1 LVKKVNG
8 LNTIYKNGNN
18 LKRKTKKESR
28 KQKKGESFM
37 KTIKTAKKQKL
48 KESKGITLIAL
59 VITIIVLLILA
70 GVTIATLTGDN
81 GILKKAGDAK
91 TQTEQAKEDENL
103 KIAIAGSYGTD
114 GKLNLK
120 DLKDNLKNQG
130 ILTNSNEFPLEVTV
144 NGEKKKID
152 ANGNI
157 IGSIQSLKT
166 KGTVFNDTT
175 TLEDTYGNQVTIP
188 KGFKIASDSATD
200 VTGGI
205 VIEDATYTKTK
216 GSQFVW
222 IPVGTGENAIKKA
235 NNGTVEIKLSR
246 YTFEEDGTPIDQE
259 DNSIN
264 SDYQELATSNYGNA
278 TAKDIEK
285 FKTSANSNHGYYIGR
300 YEAGVVDYN
309 SSVSTSN
316 SNNET
321 NWTGYTGDNIKLVCK
336 KEQQVWNYVT
346 QNKASELSR
355 DMYGSEAKVTSD
367 LINSYAWDTAI
378 VFIQKCGTESNSS
391 TYSYTVGES
400 SRSTSAPQ
408 TTGTNILKATN
419 KVDKQCN
426 IFDMAGNCREMTT
439 ETFSISDIPC
449 VSRGGCYNDNSRS
462 YTSDRNYGD
471 TSGAYSAYSFRPL
484 LYL

>member
-1 LVKKVNG
+1 M
-8 LNTIYKNGNN
+8 I
-18 LKRKTKKESR
+18 
-28 KQKKGESFM
+28 
-37 KTIKTAKKQKL
+37 TIKTAKKQKL

-120 DLKDNLKNQG
+120 DLKDNLENQG
-130 ILTNSNEFPLEVTV
+130 IDYDKNNTGFPLEVIV

-152 ANGNI
+152 ANGNVTVKLE
-157 IGSIQSLKT
+157 SVADSKT
-166 KGTVFNDTT
+166 NGTVFKDTT
-175 TLEDTYGNQVTIP
+175 TLEDTYGNQVKIP
-188 KGFKIASDSATD
+188 KGFKIANDSATD
-200 VTGGI
+200 VIGGI
-205 VIEDATYTKTK
+205 VIEDATYTNTI

-235 NNGTVEIKLSR
+235 NNKTVEIKLSR
-246 YTFEEDGTPIDQE
+246 YTFANDGTPTDQG
-259 DNSIN
+259 DNIIN
-264 SDYQELATSNYGNA
+264 SYYQELATSNYGNA

-346 QNKASELSR
+346 PNKASELSR

-378 VFIQKCGTESNSS
+378 VFVQKCGTESNSS

>member
-1 LVKKVNG
+1 
-8 LNTIYKNGNN
+8 
-18 LKRKTKKESR
+18 
-28 KQKKGESFM
+28 M

-81 GILKKAGDAK
+81 GILGKANDAK

-120 DLKDNLKNQG
+120 DLKDNLTNQG
-130 ILTNSNEFPLEVTV
+130 IDYDKNNTGFPLEVTV
-144 NGEKKKID
+144 NGENKKID
-152 ANGNI
+152 ENGNVTVKLE
-157 IGSIQSLKT
+157 SVADSKT
-166 KGTVFNDTT
+166 KGTVFNDVT
-175 TLEDTYGNQVTIP
+175 TLEDTYGNQVKVP
-188 KGFKIASDSATD
+188 KGFKIASDSATE

-205 VIEDATYTKTK
+205 VIEDATYTKTI

-235 NNGTVEIKLSR
+235 NNETVDIALGR
-246 YTFEEDGTPIDQE
+246 YEFFENSDGTITTSEFSDRDYTE
-259 DNSIN
+259 DTVS
-264 SDYQELATSNYGNA
+264 SHGNA
-278 TAKDIEK
+278 ITKDIEQ
-285 FKTSANSNHGYYIGR
+285 FKTSVKNNHGYYIGR

-316 SNNET
+316 SNKET

-346 QNKASELSR
+346 QNKASKLSR

-391 TYSYTVGES
+391 TYSYTVGQS
-400 SRSTSAPQ
+400 STSTSAPQ
-408 TTGTNILKATN
+408 TTGTNILNATS

-426 IFDMAGNCREMTT
+426 IFDMAGNCYEWTT
-439 ETFSISDIPC
+439 ETSSRSNNPC
-449 VSRGGCYNDNSRS
+449 VDRGGGYNVSLDRTSSRYGLNTSHASRGH
-462 YTSDRNYGD
+462 
-471 TSGAYSAYSFRPL
+471 SFRPL

>member
-1 LVKKVNG
+1 
-8 LNTIYKNGNN
+8 
-18 LKRKTKKESR
+18 
-28 KQKKGESFM
+28 M

-120 DLKDNLKNQG
+120 DLKDNLENQG
-130 ILTNSNEFPLEVTV
+130 INYDKNNTGFPLEVTV

-157 IGSIQSLKT
+157 IESIQSLKT
-166 KGTVFNDTT
+166 KGTVFKDTT

-188 KGFKIASDSATD
+188 KGFKIADDSATE

-205 VIEDATYTKTK
+205 VIEDATYTNTIR
-216 GSQFVW
+216 SQFVW

-235 NNGTVEIKLSR
+235 NKETVEIELGR
-246 YTFEEDGTPIDQE
+246 YDFTKNSDGTITTSEYSGSYTE
-259 DNSIN
+259 DTTASHNS
-264 SDYQELATSNYGNA
+264 SRGNA
-278 TAKDIEK
+278 IAKDIEK

-355 DMYGSEAKVTSD
+355 DMYKSEAKVTSD

-391 TYSYTVGES
+391 TYSYTVVQS
-400 SRSTSAPQ
+400 STSTSAPQ
-408 TTGTNILKATN
+408 TTGTNILSATS

-426 IFDMAGNCREMTT
+426 IFDMAGNCFEWTT
-439 ETFSISDIPC
+439 ETHSDSYAPC
-449 VSRGGCYNDNSRS
+449 VSRGGNYSYSNY
-462 YTSDRNYGD
+462 YTSYRGYSN
-471 TSGAYSAYSFRPL
+471 TSRAESIFSFRPL

>member
-1 LVKKVNG
+1 
-8 LNTIYKNGNN
+8 
-18 LKRKTKKESR
+18 
-28 KQKKGESFM
+28 M

-120 DLKDNLKNQG
+120 DLKDNLENQG
-130 ILTNSNEFPLEVTV
+130 INYDKNNTGFPLEVTV

-157 IGSIQSLKT
+157 IESIQSLKT
-166 KGTVFNDTT
+166 KGTVFKDTT

-205 VIEDATYTKTK
+205 VIEDATYTNTI

-235 NNGTVEIKLSR
+235 NKEKVDIALGRYSFTKNSDGTVTTSKYSGS
-246 YTFEEDGTPIDQE
+246 YTEDTTA
-259 DNSIN
+259 NHK
-264 SDYQELATSNYGNA
+264 SDYKNA
-278 TAKDIEK
+278 IAKDIEK

-316 SNNET
+316 SNYET

-355 DMYGSEAKVTSD
+355 DMYKSEAKVTSD

-391 TYSYTVGES
+391 TYSYTVGQS
-400 SRSTSAPQ
+400 STSTSAPQ
-408 TTGTNILKATN
+408 TTGTNILSATS

-426 IFDMAGNCREMTT
+426 IFDMAGNCFEWTT
-439 ETFSISDIPC
+439 ETHSDSYAPC
-449 VSRGGCYNDNSRS
+449 VSRGGNYSYSNY
-462 YTSDRNYGD
+462 YTSYRGYSN
-471 TSGAYSAYSFRPL
+471 TSRAESIFSFRPL

>member
-1 LVKKVNG
+1 
-8 LNTIYKNGNN
+8 
-18 LKRKTKKESR
+18 
-28 KQKKGESFM
+28 M

-120 DLKDNLKNQG
+120 DLKDNLENQG
-130 ILTNSNEFPLEVTV
+130 IDYDKNNTGFPLEVIV

-152 ANGNI
+152 ANGNVTVKLE
-157 IGSIQSLKT
+157 SVADSKT
-166 KGTVFNDTT
+166 NGTVFNDVT
-175 TLEDTYGNQVTIP
+175 TLEDTYGNQVKIP

-205 VIEDATYTKTK
+205 VIEDATYTNTI

-235 NNGTVEIKLSR
+235 NKETVDIALGRYEFTKNSDGTVTTSEYSNRKW
-246 YTFEEDGTPIDQE
+246 TEDTTANH
-259 DNSIN
+259 NS
-264 SDYQELATSNYGNA
+264 SYGNA
-278 TAKDIEK
+278 IANNIEE
-285 FKTSANSNHGYYIGR
+285 FKTSVKEINHGYYIGR
-300 YEAGVVDYN
+300 YEAGVMDYN
-309 SSVSTSN
+309 SSVLTSN
-316 SNNET
+316 TNKET
-321 NWTGYTGDNIKLVCK
+321 NWTGYTGGNIKLVCK

-355 DMYGSEAKVTSD
+355 DMYKSEAKVTSD

-391 TYSYTVGES
+391 TYSYTVGQS
-400 SRSTSAPQ
+400 STSTSEPQ
-408 TTGTNILKATN
+408 TTGTNILKATS
-419 KVDKQCN
+419 KADKQCN
-426 IFDMAGNCREMTT
+426 IFDMAGNCNEWTT
-439 ETFSISDIPC
+439 ETFSYSSPC
-449 VSRGGCYNDNSRS
+449 VFRGGDCFSSVYCTSSRNVNS
-462 YTSDRNYGD
+462 
-471 TSGAYSAYSFRPL
+471 TSGAYSADSFRPL

>member
-1 LVKKVNG
+1 
-8 LNTIYKNGNN
+8 
-18 LKRKTKKESR
+18 
-28 KQKKGESFM
+28 M

-120 DLKDNLKNQG
+120 DLKDNLENQG
-130 ILTNSNEFPLEVTV
+130 INYDKNNTGFPLEVTV

-157 IGSIQSLKT
+157 IESIQSLKT
-166 KGTVFNDTT
+166 KGTVFKDTT

-188 KGFKIASDSATD
+188 KGFKIADDSATE

-205 VIEDATYTKTK
+205 VIEDATYTNTI

-235 NNGTVEIKLSR
+235 NKETVEIELGR
-246 YTFEEDGTPIDQE
+246 YDFTKNSDGTITTSEYSGSNTE
-259 DNSIN
+259 DTTASHNS
-264 SDYQELATSNYGNA
+264 SRENA
-278 TAKDIEK
+278 IAKDIEK

-300 YEAGVVDYN
+300 YEAGK
-309 SSVSTSN
+309 
-316 SNNET
+316 
-321 NWTGYTGDNIKLVCK
+321 TGDNGFVVCK
-336 KEQQVWNYVT
+336 SGQEVWNYIT
-346 QNKASELSR
+346 QPKASEVSR
-355 DMYGSEAKVTSD
+355 NMYGSEAKVTSD

-391 TYSYTVGES
+391 TYSYTVGQS
-400 SRSTSAPQ
+400 STSTSAPQ
-408 TTGTNILKATN
+408 TTGTNILSATS

-426 IFDMAGNCREMTT
+426 IFDMAGNCFEWTT
-439 ETFSISDIPC
+439 ETHSDSYAPC
-449 VSRGGCYNDNSRS
+449 VSRGGNYSYSDY
-462 YTSDRNYGD
+462 YTSYRGYSN
-471 TSGAYSAYSFRPL
+471 TSRAESIFSFRPL

>member
-1 LVKKVNG
+1 M
-8 LNTIYKNGNN
+8 
-18 LKRKTKKESR
+18 RFKTKE
-28 KQKKGESFM
+28 
-37 KTIKTAKKQKL
+37 A
-48 KESKGITLIAL
+48 KGITLIAL

-91 TQTEQAKEDENL
+91 TQTEQAKADENL

-157 IGSIQSLKT
+157 IESIQSLKT

-188 KGFKIASDSATD
+188 KGFKIASDSATE

-205 VIEDATYTKTK
+205 VIEDATYTNTI

-235 NNGTVEIKLSR
+235 NKETVDIALGRYSFTKNSDGTVTTSEFSDR
-246 YTFEEDGTPIDQE
+246 DCTEDTTASH
-259 DNSIN
+259 N
-264 SDYQELATSNYGNA
+264 SNYKNA
-278 TAKDIEK
+278 IAKDIEA
-285 FKTSANSNHGYYIGR
+285 FETSVKNNHGYYIGR

-316 SNNET
+316 SDYKI

-355 DMYGSEAKVTSD
+355 NMYGSEAKVTSD
-367 LINSYAWDTAI
+367 LINSYAWGTAI
-378 VFIQKCGTESNSS
+378 VFIQQCGTESNSS
-391 TYSYTVGES
+391 TYSHTVGQS
-400 SRSTSAPQ
+400 STSTPQ
-408 TTGTNILKATN
+408 TTGTNILKATS

-426 IFDMAGNCREMTT
+426 IFDMAGNCSEWTT
-439 ETFSISDIPC
+439 ETSSNSYNPC
-449 VSRGGCYNDNSRS
+449 VTRGGTYDNSSGHTNYRTNSNTS
-462 YTSDRNYGD
+462 YANSYH
-471 TSGAYSAYSFRPL
+471 SFRPL

>member
-1 LVKKVNG
+1 
-8 LNTIYKNGNN
+8 
-18 LKRKTKKESR
+18 
-28 KQKKGESFM
+28 M

-81 GILKKAGDAK
+81 GILGKANDAK

-120 DLKDNLKNQG
+120 DLKDNLTNQG
-130 ILTNSNEFPLEVTV
+130 IDYDKNNTGFPLEVIV

-157 IGSIQSLKT
+157 IESIQSLKT
-166 KGTVFNDTT
+166 KGTVFKDTT

-188 KGFKIASDSATD
+188 KGFKIANDSATD

-205 VIEDATYTKTK
+205 VIEDATYTNTI

-235 NNGTVEIKLSR
+235 NNKTVEIKLSR
-246 YTFEEDGTPIDQE
+246 YTFANDGTPTDQG
-259 DNSIN
+259 DNIIN
-264 SDYQELATSNYGNA
+264 SYYQELATSNYGNA

-355 DMYGSEAKVTSD
+355 DMYKSEAKVTSD

-391 TYSYTVGES
+391 TYSYTVGQS
-400 SRSTSAPQ
+400 STSTSAPQ
-408 TTGTNILKATN
+408 TTGTNILSATS

-426 IFDMAGNCREMTT
+426 IFDMAGNCRDWTT
-439 ETFSISDIPC
+439 ETCSNSDNPC
-449 VSRGGCYNDNSRS
+449 VYRGGSCYYSNR
-462 YTSDRNYGD
+462 YTSIRSGYS
-471 TSGAYSAYSFRPL
+471 TSNASSNLSFRPL

>member
-1 LVKKVNG
+1 M
-8 LNTIYKNGNN
+8 I
-18 LKRKTKKESR
+18 
-28 KQKKGESFM
+28 
-37 KTIKTAKKQKL
+37 TIKTAKKQKL

-188 KGFKIASDSATD
+188 KGFKIASDSATE

-205 VIEDATYTKTK
+205 VIEDATYTNTI

-235 NNGTVEIKLSR
+235 NKETVEIELGR
-246 YTFEEDGTPIDQE
+246 YNFTKNSDGTITTSEYSGSYTE
-259 DNSIN
+259 DTTASHD
-264 SDYQELATSNYGNA
+264 SSRGNA
-278 TAKDIEK
+278 IAKDIEK

-346 QNKASELSR
+346 QNKASEVSR
-355 DMYGSEAKVTSD
+355 NMYGSGAKVTSD

-391 TYSYTVGES
+391 TYSKTDGQS
-400 SRSTSAPQ
+400 STSTREPQ
-408 TTGTNILKATN
+408 TTGTNILKATS

-426 IFDMAGNCREMTT
+426 IFDMAGNCFEWTT
-439 ETFSISDIPC
+439 ETHSDSYAPC
-449 VSRGGCYNDNSRS
+449 VSRGGNYSYSNY
-462 YTSDRNYGD
+462 YTSYRGYSN
-471 TSGAYSAYSFRPL
+471 TSRAESIFSFRPL

>member
-1 LVKKVNG
+1 
-8 LNTIYKNGNN
+8 
-18 LKRKTKKESR
+18 
-28 KQKKGESFM
+28 M

-120 DLKDNLKNQG
+120 DLKDNLENQG
-130 ILTNSNEFPLEVTV
+130 INYDKNNTGFPLEVTV

-157 IGSIQSLKT
+157 IESIQSLKT
-166 KGTVFNDTT
+166 KGTVFKDTT
-175 TLEDTYGNQVTIP
+175 TLEDTYGNQVKIP
-188 KGFKIASDSATD
+188 KGFKIANDSATD

-205 VIEDATYTKTK
+205 VIEDATYTNTI

-235 NNGTVEIKLSR
+235 NKETVEIELGR
-246 YTFEEDGTPIDQE
+246 YDFTKNSDGTITTSEYSGSYTE
-259 DNSIN
+259 DTTASHNS
-264 SDYQELATSNYGNA
+264 SRGNA
-278 TAKDIEK
+278 IAKDIEK

-391 TYSYTVGES
+391 TYSYTVGQS
-400 SRSTSAPQ
+400 STSTSAPQ
-408 TTGTNILKATN
+408 TTGTNILKATS

-426 IFDMAGNCREMTT
+426 IFDMAGNCWEWTT
-439 ETFSISDIPC
+439 ETHSDSSYPC
-449 VSRGGCYNDNSRS
+449 VSRGGRYYDSYVYTSSRS
-462 YTSDRNYGD
+462 FNVTSN
-471 TSGAYSAYSFRPL
+471 AYSYNSFRPL

>member
-1 LVKKVNG
+1 M
-8 LNTIYKNGNN
+8 
-18 LKRKTKKESR
+18 RFKTKE
-28 KQKKGESFM
+28 
-37 KTIKTAKKQKL
+37 A
-48 KESKGITLIAL
+48 KGITLIAL

-91 TQTEQAKEDENL
+91 TQTEQAKADENL

-130 ILTNSNEFPLEVTV
+130 ISYIGSNEFPLEVTV

-188 KGFKIASDSATD
+188 KGFKIASDSATE

-205 VIEDATYTKTK
+205 VIEDATYTNTI

-235 NNGTVEIKLSR
+235 NKETVDIALGRYSFTKNSDGTVTTSEFSDR
-246 YTFEEDGTPIDQE
+246 DCTEDTTASH
-259 DNSIN
+259 N
-264 SDYQELATSNYGNA
+264 SNYKNA
-278 TAKDIEK
+278 IAKDIEA
-285 FKTSANSNHGYYIGR
+285 FETSVKNNHGYYIGR

-316 SNNET
+316 SDYKI

-378 VFIQKCGTESNSS
+378 VFVQKCGTESNSS
-391 TYSYTVGES
+391 TYSHTVGQS
-400 SRSTSAPQ
+400 STSTPQ
-408 TTGTNILKATN
+408 TTGTNILKATS

-426 IFDMAGNCREMTT
+426 IFDMAGNCFEWTT
-439 ETFSISDIPC
+439 ETSSNSYNPC
-449 VSRGGCYNDNSRS
+449 VTRGGTYDNSSGHTNYRTNSNTS
-462 YTSDRNYGD
+462 YANSYH
-471 TSGAYSAYSFRPL
+471 SFRPL

>member
-1 LVKKVNG
+1 M
-8 LNTIYKNGNN
+8 I
-18 LKRKTKKESR
+18 
-28 KQKKGESFM
+28 
-37 KTIKTAKKQKL
+37 TIKTAKKQKL

-120 DLKDNLKNQG
+120 DLKDNLTNQG
-130 ILTNSNEFPLEVTV
+130 IDYDKNNTGFPLEVKV

-157 IGSIQSLKT
+157 IESIQSLKT
-166 KGTVFNDTT
+166 KGTVFKDTT
-175 TLEDTYGNQVTIP
+175 TLEDTYGNQVKIP
-188 KGFKIASDSATD
+188 KGFKIANDSATD

-205 VIEDATYTKTK
+205 VIEDATYTNTI

-235 NNGTVEIKLSR
+235 NKEKVDIALGR
-246 YTFEEDGTPIDQE
+246 YEFTKTTSEYSGSSFTEDTTA
-259 DNSIN
+259 NHN
-264 SDYQELATSNYGNA
+264 SDYKNA
-278 TAKDIEK
+278 IAKDIEQ
-285 FKTSANSNHGYYIGR
+285 FKTSVKNNHGYYIGR

-316 SNNET
+316 SDYKI

-355 DMYGSEAKVTSD
+355 DMYKSEAKVTSD

-378 VFIQKCGTESNSS
+378 VFVQKCGKESNSS
-391 TYSYTVGES
+391 TYSRTWGHS
-400 SRSTSAPQ
+400 SITEGMPQ
-408 TTGTNILKATN
+408 ATGTNILTETS

-426 IFDMAGNCREMTT
+426 IFDMAGNCLEWTT
-439 ETFSISDIPC
+439 ETYSSSNGYRRTLRY
-449 VSRGGCYNDNSRS
+449 SRR
-462 YTSDRNYGD
+462 
-471 TSGAYSAYSFRPL
+471 
-484 LYL
+484 

>member
-1 LVKKVNG
+1 M
-8 LNTIYKNGNN
+8 
-18 LKRKTKKESR
+18 RFKTKE
-28 KQKKGESFM
+28 
-37 KTIKTAKKQKL
+37 A
-48 KESKGITLIAL
+48 KGITLIAL

-81 GILKKAGDAK
+81 GILGKANDAK

-120 DLKDNLKNQG
+120 DLKDNLENQG
-130 ILTNSNEFPLEVTV
+130 IDYDKNNTGFPLEVIV

-152 ANGNI
+152 ANGNVTVKLE
-157 IGSIQSLKT
+157 SVADSKT
-166 KGTVFNDTT
+166 NGTVFKDTT
-175 TLEDTYGNQVTIP
+175 TLEDTYGNQVKVP
-188 KGFKIASDSATD
+188 KGFKIANDSATD
-200 VTGGI
+200 VIGGI
-205 VIEDATYTKTK
+205 VIEDATYTNTI

-235 NNGTVEIKLSR
+235 NNKTVEIKLSR
-246 YTFEEDGTPIDQE
+246 YTFANDGTPTDQG
-259 DNSIN
+259 DNIIN
-264 SDYQELATSNYGNA
+264 SYYQELATSNYGNA

-355 DMYGSEAKVTSD
+355 NMYGSEAKVTSD

-391 TYSYTVGES
+391 TYSYTAGLS

-426 IFDMAGNCREMTT
+426 IFDMAGNCFEWTT
-439 ETFSISDIPC
+439 ETSSYSGMPC
-449 VSRGGCYNDNSRS
+449 VGRGGFFSYGNDSCTS
-462 YTSDRNYGD
+462 YRFDDPTSSAYSDR
-471 TSGAYSAYSFRPL
+471 SFRPL

>member
-1 LVKKVNG
+1 M
-8 LNTIYKNGNN
+8 
-18 LKRKTKKESR
+18 RFKTKE
-28 KQKKGESFM
+28 
-37 KTIKTAKKQKL
+37 A
-48 KESKGITLIAL
+48 KGITLIAL

-91 TQTEQAKEDENL
+91 TQTEQAKADENL

-120 DLKDNLKNQG
+120 DLKDNLTNQG
-130 ILTNSNEFPLEVTV
+130 IDYDKNNTGFPLEVKV

-157 IGSIQSLKT
+157 IESIQSLKT
-166 KGTVFNDTT
+166 KGTVFKDTT
-175 TLEDTYGNQVTIP
+175 TLEDTYGNQVKIP
-188 KGFKIASDSATD
+188 KGFKIASDSATE

-205 VIEDATYTKTK
+205 VIEDATYTNTI

-235 NNGTVEIKLSR
+235 NKETVDIALGRYSFTKNSDGTVTTSEFSDR
-246 YTFEEDGTPIDQE
+246 DCTEDTTASH
-259 DNSIN
+259 N
-264 SDYQELATSNYGNA
+264 SNYKNA
-278 TAKDIEK
+278 IAKDIEA
-285 FKTSANSNHGYYIGR
+285 FETSVKNNHGYYIGR

-316 SNNET
+316 SDYKI

-355 DMYGSEAKVTSD
+355 NMYGSEAKVTSD
-367 LINSYAWDTAI
+367 LINSYAWGTAI
-378 VFIQKCGTESNSS
+378 VFIQQCGTESNSS
-391 TYSYTVGES
+391 TYSHTVGQS
-400 SRSTSAPQ
+400 STSTPQ
-408 TTGTNILKATN
+408 TTGTNILKATS

-426 IFDMAGNCREMTT
+426 IFDMAGNCFEWTT
-439 ETFSISDIPC
+439 ETSSNSYNPC
-449 VSRGGCYNDNSRS
+449 VTRGGTYDNSSGHTNYRTNSNTS
-462 YTSDRNYGD
+462 YANSYH
-471 TSGAYSAYSFRPL
+471 SFRPL

>member
-1 LVKKVNG
+1 
-8 LNTIYKNGNN
+8 
-18 LKRKTKKESR
+18 
-28 KQKKGESFM
+28 M

-120 DLKDNLKNQG
+120 DLKDNLENQG
-130 ILTNSNEFPLEVTV
+130 INYDKNNTGFPLEVTV

-157 IGSIQSLKT
+157 IESIQSLKT
-166 KGTVFNDTT
+166 KGTVFKDTT

-188 KGFKIASDSATD
+188 KGFKIADDSATE

-205 VIEDATYTKTK
+205 VIEDATYTNTIR
-216 GSQFVW
+216 SQFVW

-235 NNGTVEIKLSR
+235 NKETVEIELGR
-246 YTFEEDGTPIDQE
+246 YDFTKNSDGTITTSEYSGSYTE
-259 DNSIN
+259 DTTASHNS
-264 SDYQELATSNYGNA
+264 SRGNA
-278 TAKDIEK
+278 IAKDIEK

-316 SNNET
+316 SNYET

-355 DMYGSEAKVTSD
+355 DMYKSESKVKSD

-391 TYSYTVGES
+391 TYSKTDGQS
-400 SRSTSAPQ
+400 STSTREPQ

-426 IFDMAGNCREMTT
+426 IFDMAGNCSEWTT
-439 ETFSISDIPC
+439 ETHSNSNYPCVGRGGNYDDSYSFTSSRNLYTTSAADSDI
-449 VSRGGCYNDNSRS
+449 
-462 YTSDRNYGD
+462 
-471 TSGAYSAYSFRPL
+471 SFRPL

>member
-1 LVKKVNG
+1 M
-8 LNTIYKNGNN
+8 I
-18 LKRKTKKESR
+18 
-28 KQKKGESFM
+28 
-37 KTIKTAKKQKL
+37 TIKTAKKQKL

-120 DLKDNLKNQG
+120 DLKDNLANQG
-130 ILTNSNEFPLEVTV
+130 IDYDKNNTGFPLEVTV

-166 KGTVFNDTT
+166 KGTVFNDTI

-235 NNGTVEIKLSR
+235 NNGTVKIKLSR

-309 SSVSTSN
+309 SSVSTNN
-316 SNNET
+316 SNYET

-391 TYSYTVGES
+391 TYSYTVGQS
-400 SRSTSAPQ
+400 STSTSAPQ
-408 TTGTNILKATN
+408 TTGTNILNATK

-426 IFDMAGNCREMTT
+426 IFDMAGNCWEWTT
-439 ETFSISDIPC
+439 ETRDNPNRPC
-449 VSRGGCYNDNSRS
+449 VYRGGCCDYRCGYPSNRGH
-462 YTSDRNYGD
+462 YTTD
-471 TSGAYSAYSFRPL
+471 GAVIYTSFRPL

>member
-1 LVKKVNG
+1 
-8 LNTIYKNGNN
+8 
-18 LKRKTKKESR
+18 
-28 KQKKGESFM
+28 M

-120 DLKDNLKNQG
+120 DLKDNLTNQG
-130 ILTNSNEFPLEVTV
+130 IDYDKNNTGFPLEVIV

-157 IGSIQSLKT
+157 IESIQSLKT
-166 KGTVFNDTT
+166 KGTVFKDTT

-188 KGFKIASDSATD
+188 KGFKIADDSATE

-205 VIEDATYTKTK
+205 VIEDATYTNTI

-235 NNGTVEIKLSR
+235 NKETVDIALGRYSFTKNSDGTVTTSEFSDR
-246 YTFEEDGTPIDQE
+246 DYTEDTTASH
-259 DNSIN
+259 N
-264 SDYQELATSNYGNA
+264 SNYKNA
-278 TAKDIEK
+278 IAKDIEA
-285 FKTSANSNHGYYIGR
+285 FETSVKNNHGYYIGR
-300 YEAGVVDYN
+300 YEAGVVDYD

-316 SNNET
+316 SNKT

-355 DMYGSEAKVTSD
+355 DMYKSEAKVTSD

-391 TYSYTVGES
+391 TYSKTDGES
-400 SRSTSAPQ
+400 SRSESAPQ
-408 TTGTNILKATN
+408 TTGTNILKVTS

-426 IFDMAGNCREMTT
+426 IFDMAGNCWEWTT
-439 ETFSISDIPC
+439 ETHSDSSYPC
-449 VSRGGCYNDNSRS
+449 VSRGGRYYDSYVYTSSRS
-462 YTSDRNYGD
+462 FNVTSN
-471 TSGAYSAYSFRPL
+471 AYSYNSFRPL

>member
-1 LVKKVNG
+1 
-8 LNTIYKNGNN
+8 
-18 LKRKTKKESR
+18 
-28 KQKKGESFM
+28 M

-120 DLKDNLKNQG
+120 DLKDNLENQG
-130 ILTNSNEFPLEVTV
+130 INYDKNNTGFPLEVTV

-157 IGSIQSLKT
+157 IESIQSLKT
-166 KGTVFNDTT
+166 KGTVFKDTT

-188 KGFKIASDSATD
+188 KGFKIADDSATE

-205 VIEDATYTKTK
+205 VIEDATYTNTIR
-216 GSQFVW
+216 SQFVW

-235 NNGTVEIKLSR
+235 NKETVEIELGR
-246 YTFEEDGTPIDQE
+246 YDFTKNSDGTITTSEYSGSNTE
-259 DNSIN
+259 DTTASHNS
-264 SDYQELATSNYGNA
+264 SRENA
-278 TAKDIEK
+278 IAKDIEK

-316 SNNET
+316 SNYET

-355 DMYGSEAKVTSD
+355 DMYKSEAKVTSD

-391 TYSYTVGES
+391 TYSYTVGQS
-400 SRSTSAPQ
+400 STSTIAPQ
-408 TTGTNILKATN
+408 TTGTNILSATS

-426 IFDMAGNCREMTT
+426 IFDMAGNCFEWTT
-439 ETFSISDIPC
+439 ETHSDSYAPC
-449 VSRGGCYNDNSRS
+449 VSRGGNYSYRNY
-462 YTSDRNYGD
+462 YTSYRGYSN
-471 TSGAYSAYSFRPL
+471 TSRAESIFSFRPL

>member
-1 LVKKVNG
+1 M
-8 LNTIYKNGNN
+8 I
-18 LKRKTKKESR
+18 
-28 KQKKGESFM
+28 
-37 KTIKTAKKQKL
+37 TIKTAKKQKL

-81 GILKKAGDAK
+81 GILGKANDAK

-120 DLKDNLKNQG
+120 DLKDNLTNQG
-130 ILTNSNEFPLEVTV
+130 IDYDKNNTGFPLEVIV

-157 IGSIQSLKT
+157 IESIQSLKT
-166 KGTVFNDTT
+166 KGTVFKDTT

-188 KGFKIASDSATD
+188 KGFKIANDSATE

-205 VIEDATYTKTK
+205 VIEDATYTNTI

-235 NNGTVEIKLSR
+235 NKETVDIALGRYSFTKNSDGTVTTSEFSDR
-246 YTFEEDGTPIDQE
+246 DYTEDTTASH
-259 DNSIN
+259 N
-264 SDYQELATSNYGNA
+264 SNYKNA
-278 TAKDIEK
+278 IAKDIEA
-285 FKTSANSNHGYYIGR
+285 FETSVKNNHGYYIGR
-300 YEAGVVDYN
+300 YEAGVVDYD

-316 SNNET
+316 SNNKT

-355 DMYGSEAKVTSD
+355 NMYGSEAKVTSD

-391 TYSYTVGES
+391 TYSKTDGES
-400 SRSTSAPQ
+400 SRSESAPQ
-408 TTGTNILKATN
+408 TTGTNILKVTS

-426 IFDMAGNCREMTT
+426 IFDMAGNCWEWTT
-439 ETFSISDIPC
+439 ETHSDSSYPC
-449 VSRGGCYNDNSRS
+449 VSRGGRYYDSYVYTSSRS
-462 YTSDRNYGD
+462 FNVTSN
-471 TSGAYSAYSFRPL
+471 AYSYNSFRPL

>member
-1 LVKKVNG
+1 M
-8 LNTIYKNGNN
+8 I
-18 LKRKTKKESR
+18 
-28 KQKKGESFM
+28 
-37 KTIKTAKKQKL
+37 TIKTAKKQKL

-91 TQTEQAKEDENL
+91 TQTEQAKADENL

-157 IGSIQSLKT
+157 IESIQSLKT
-166 KGTVFNDTT
+166 KGTVFKDTT
-175 TLEDTYGNQVTIP
+175 TLEDTYGNQVKIP
-188 KGFKIASDSATD
+188 KGFKIANDSATD

-205 VIEDATYTKTK
+205 VIEDATYTKTI
-216 GSQFVW
+216 GSQFIW

-235 NNGTVEIKLSR
+235 NNETVDIALGR
-246 YTFEEDGTPIDQE
+246 YEFTKISDGTIKTSELSDRNYTE
-259 DNSIN
+259 DTTASHNRS
-264 SDYQELATSNYGNA
+264 YGNA
-278 TAKDIEK
+278 IAKDIEK

-355 DMYGSEAKVTSD
+355 NMYGSEAKVTSD

-378 VFIQKCGTESNSS
+378 VFVQKCGTESNSS

-400 SRSTSAPQ
+400 STLQ
-408 TTGTNILKATN
+408 TTGTNILNATK

-426 IFDMAGNCREMTT
+426 IFDMAGNCREWTT
-439 ETFSISDIPC
+439 ETFSKSYNPC
-449 VSRGGCYNDNSRS
+449 VLRGGGYYNSINYTRSRVV
-462 YTSDRNYGD
+462 YGTSDAG
-471 TSGAYSAYSFRPL
+471 SFGSFRPL

>member
-1 LVKKVNG
+1 
-8 LNTIYKNGNN
+8 
-18 LKRKTKKESR
+18 
-28 KQKKGESFM
+28 M

-130 ILTNSNEFPLEVTV
+130 ISTNSKEFPLEVTV

-157 IGSIQSLKT
+157 IESIQSLKT
-166 KGTVFNDTT
+166 KGTVFKDTT

-188 KGFKIASDSATD
+188 KGFKIADDSATE

-205 VIEDATYTKTK
+205 VIEDATYTNTI

-235 NNGTVEIKLSR
+235 NKETVEIELGR
-246 YTFEEDGTPIDQE
+246 YDFTKNSDGTITTSEYSGSYTE
-259 DNSIN
+259 DTTASHNS
-264 SDYQELATSNYGNA
+264 SRGNA
-278 TAKDIEK
+278 IAKDIEK

-355 DMYGSEAKVTSD
+355 NMYGSEAKVTSD

-400 SRSTSAPQ
+400 STSTSEPQ
-408 TTGTNILKATN
+408 ATGTNILKATN
-419 KVDKQCN
+419 KIDKQCN
-426 IFDMAGNCREMTT
+426 IFDMAGNCFEWTT
-439 ETFSISDIPC
+439 ETSSDSFNSC
-449 VSRGGCYNDNSRS
+449 VYRGGDYGSS
-462 YTSDRNYGD
+462 FGFTSFRYGND
-471 TSGAYSAYSFRPL
+471 TSVAISYSSFRPL

>member
-1 LVKKVNG
+1 
-8 LNTIYKNGNN
+8 
-18 LKRKTKKESR
+18 
-28 KQKKGESFM
+28 M

-157 IGSIQSLKT
+157 IESIQSLKT
-166 KGTVFNDTT
+166 KGTVFKDTT

-188 KGFKIASDSATD
+188 KGFKIANDSATD

-205 VIEDATYTKTK
+205 VIEDATYTNTI

-235 NNGTVEIKLSR
+235 NKETVDIALGR
-246 YTFEEDGTPIDQE
+246 YSFTQNSDGTITTSEYSGSYTE
-259 DNSIN
+259 DTTASHNS
-264 SDYQELATSNYGNA
+264 SRGNA
-278 TAKDIEK
+278 IAKDIEK

-316 SNNET
+316 SNNKID
-321 NWTGYTGDNIKLVCK
+321 WTGYTGDNIKLVCK

-391 TYSYTVGES
+391 TYS
-400 SRSTSAPQ
+400 
-408 TTGTNILKATN
+408 
-419 KVDKQCN
+419 
-426 IFDMAGNCREMTT
+426 
-439 ETFSISDIPC
+439 
-449 VSRGGCYNDNSRS
+449 
-462 YTSDRNYGD
+462 
-471 TSGAYSAYSFRPL
+471 
-484 LYL
+484 

>member
-1 LVKKVNG
+1 M
-8 LNTIYKNGNN
+8 
-18 LKRKTKKESR
+18 RFKTKE
-28 KQKKGESFM
+28 
-37 KTIKTAKKQKL
+37 A
-48 KESKGITLIAL
+48 KGITLIAL

-81 GILKKAGDAK
+81 GILGKANDAK

-120 DLKDNLKNQG
+120 DLKDNLENQG
-130 ILTNSNEFPLEVTV
+130 IDYDKNNTGFPLEVIV

-152 ANGNI
+152 ANGNVTVKLE
-157 IGSIQSLKT
+157 SVADSKT
-166 KGTVFNDTT
+166 KGTVFKDTT
-175 TLEDTYGNQVTIP
+175 TLEDTYGNQVKIP
-188 KGFKIASDSATD
+188 KGFKIANDSATD

-205 VIEDATYTKTK
+205 VIEDATYTNTI

-235 NNGTVEIKLSR
+235 NKETVEIELGR
-246 YTFEEDGTPIDQE
+246 YDFTKNSDGTITTSEYSGSYTE
-259 DNSIN
+259 DTTASHNS
-264 SDYQELATSNYGNA
+264 SRGNA
-278 TAKDIEK
+278 IAKDIEK

-355 DMYGSEAKVTSD
+355 NMYGSEAKVTSD

-391 TYSYTVGES
+391 TYSYTAGLS
-400 SRSTSAPQ
+400 LTSKSEPQ
-408 TTGTNILKATN
+408 TTGTNILNATK

-426 IFDMAGNCREMTT
+426 IFDMAGNCFEWTT
-439 ETFSISDIPC
+439 ETSSDSFGPC
-449 VSRGGCYNDNSRS
+449 VGRGDFFS
-462 YTSDRNYGD
+462 YGD
-471 TSGAYSAYSFRPL
+471 GCTSYRFTYSTSGALSNCSFRPL

>member
-1 LVKKVNG
+1 
-8 LNTIYKNGNN
+8 
-18 LKRKTKKESR
+18 
-28 KQKKGESFM
+28 M

-81 GILKKAGDAK
+81 GILGKANDAK

-120 DLKDNLKNQG
+120 DLKDNLENQG
-130 ILTNSNEFPLEVTV
+130 INYDKNNTGFPLEVTV

-152 ANGNI
+152 ENGNVTVKLE
-157 IGSIQSLKT
+157 SVADSKT
-166 KGTVFNDTT
+166 KGTVFNDVT
-175 TLEDTYGNQVTIP
+175 TLEDTYGNQVKIP
-188 KGFKIASDSATD
+188 KGFKIANDSATD

-205 VIEDATYTKTK
+205 VIEDATYTNTI

-246 YTFEEDGTPIDQE
+246 YTFKNDGTPIDQE

-300 YEAGVVDYN
+300 YEAG
-309 SSVSTSN
+309 
-316 SNNET
+316 ET
-321 NWTGYTGDNIKLVCK
+321 DNDGFMVCK
-336 KEQQVWNYVT
+336 SGQEVWNNIT
-346 QNKASELSR
+346 HPKASEVSR
-355 DMYGSEAKVTSD
+355 NMYGSEAKVTSD

-391 TYSYTVGES
+391 TYSYTVGQS
-400 SRSTSAPQ
+400 STNMLQA
-408 TTGTNILKATN
+408 TGTNILKATN
-419 KVDKQCN
+419 KIDKQCN
-426 IFDMAGNCREMTT
+426 IFDMAGNCSEWTT
-439 ETFSISDIPC
+439 ETHSISRNPC
-449 VSRGGCYNDNSRS
+449 VNRGGSYGDSYY
-462 YTSDRNYGD
+462 YTSSRLYNN
-471 TSGAYSAYSFRPL
+471 TSNAYSYYSFRPL

>member
-1 LVKKVNG
+1 
-8 LNTIYKNGNN
+8 
-18 LKRKTKKESR
+18 
-28 KQKKGESFM
+28 M

-120 DLKDNLKNQG
+120 DLKDNLENQG
-130 ILTNSNEFPLEVTV
+130 INYDKNNTGFPLEVTV

-157 IGSIQSLKT
+157 IESIQSLKT
-166 KGTVFNDTT
+166 KGTVFKDTT

-188 KGFKIASDSATD
+188 KGFKIADDSATE

-205 VIEDATYTKTK
+205 VIEDATYTNTI

-235 NNGTVEIKLSR
+235 NKETVEIELGR
-246 YTFEEDGTPIDQE
+246 YDFTKNSDGTITTSEYSGSNTE
-259 DNSIN
+259 DTTASHNS
-264 SDYQELATSNYGNA
+264 SRGNA
-278 TAKDIEK
+278 IAKDIEK

-316 SNNET
+316 SNYET

-355 DMYGSEAKVTSD
+355 DMYKSEAKVTSD

-378 VFIQKCGTESNSS
+378 VFIQKCGTERNSS
-391 TYSYTVGES
+391 TYSYTCGYS
-400 SRSTSAPQ
+400 SISGSMPQ
-408 TTGTNILKATN
+408 ATGTNILEATN

-426 IFDMAGNCREMTT
+426 IFDMAGNCFEWTT
-439 ETFSISDIPC
+439 ETHSDSYAPC
-449 VSRGGCYNDNSRS
+449 VSRGGNYSYSNY
-462 YTSDRNYGD
+462 YTSYRGYSN
-471 TSGAYSAYSFRPL
+471 TSRAESIFSFRPL

>member
-1 LVKKVNG
+1 
-8 LNTIYKNGNN
+8 
-18 LKRKTKKESR
+18 
-28 KQKKGESFM
+28 M

-120 DLKDNLKNQG
+120 DLKDNLENQG
-130 ILTNSNEFPLEVTV
+130 IDYDKNNTGFPLEVIV

-157 IGSIQSLKT
+157 TTVKLESVADSKT
-166 KGTVFNDTT
+166 KGTVFKDTT
-175 TLEDTYGNQVTIP
+175 TLEDTYGNQVKIP
-188 KGFKIASDSATD
+188 KGFKIANDSATD

-205 VIEDATYTKTK
+205 VIEDATYTNTI

-235 NNGTVEIKLSR
+235 NKETVDIALGR
-246 YTFEEDGTPIDQE
+246 YSFTQNSDGTITTSEYSGSYTE
-259 DNSIN
+259 DTTANHNS
-264 SDYQELATSNYGNA
+264 SRGNA
-278 TAKDIEK
+278 IAKDIEK

-391 TYSYTVGES
+391 TYSKTDGES

-408 TTGTNILKATN
+408 TTGTNILKVTK

-426 IFDMAGNCREMTT
+426 IFDMAGNCYEWTT
-439 ETFSISDIPC
+439 ETHSDSFPC
-449 VSRGGCYNDNSRS
+449 VGQGGDYSGSGPYTSSRGDSRTFSANSS
-462 YTSDRNYGD
+462 T
-471 TSGAYSAYSFRPL
+471 SFRPL

>member
-1 LVKKVNG
+1 M
-8 LNTIYKNGNN
+8 I
-18 LKRKTKKESR
+18 
-28 KQKKGESFM
+28 
-37 KTIKTAKKQKL
+37 TIKTAKKQKL

-120 DLKDNLKNQG
+120 DLKDNLENQG
-130 ILTNSNEFPLEVTV
+130 ISYTGGNEFPLEVTV

-152 ANGNI
+152 ANGNVTVKLE
-157 IGSIQSLKT
+157 SVADSKT
-166 KGTVFNDTT
+166 KGTVFNDVT
-175 TLEDTYGNQVTIP
+175 TLEDTYGNQVKIP
-188 KGFKIASDSATD
+188 KGFKIANDSATD

-205 VIEDATYTKTK
+205 VIEDATYTNTI

-235 NNGTVEIKLSR
+235 NKEKVDIALGR
-246 YTFEEDGTPIDQE
+246 YEFTKTTSEYSGSSFTEDTTA
-259 DNSIN
+259 NHN
-264 SDYQELATSNYGNA
+264 SDYKNA
-278 TAKDIEK
+278 IAKDIEQ
-285 FKTSANSNHGYYIGR
+285 FKTSVKNNHGYYIGR

-316 SNNET
+316 SDYKI

-355 DMYGSEAKVTSD
+355 NMYGSEAKVTSD

-378 VFIQKCGTESNSS
+378 VFVQKCGKESNSS
-391 TYSYTVGES
+391 TYSRTWGHS
-400 SRSTSAPQ
+400 SITEGMPQ
-408 TTGTNILKATN
+408 ATGTNILTETS

-426 IFDMAGNCREMTT
+426 IFDMAGNCLEWTT
-439 ETFSISDIPC
+439 ETYSSSNGYRRTLRY
-449 VSRGGCYNDNSRS
+449 SRR
-462 YTSDRNYGD
+462 
-471 TSGAYSAYSFRPL
+471 
-484 LYL
+484 

>member
-1 LVKKVNG
+1 
-8 LNTIYKNGNN
+8 
-18 LKRKTKKESR
+18 
-28 KQKKGESFM
+28 M

-81 GILKKAGDAK
+81 GILTKAGDAK

-120 DLKDNLKNQG
+120 DLKDNLENQK
-130 ILTNSNEFPLEVTV
+130 IPYTDSDKFPLEVTV

-152 ANGNI
+152 ANGNVTVKLE
-157 IGSIQSLKT
+157 SVADSKT
-166 KGTVFNDTT
+166 NGTVFNDVT
-175 TLEDTYGNQVTIP
+175 TLEDTYGNQVKIP
-188 KGFKIASDSATD
+188 KGFKIANDSATD

-205 VIEDATYTKTK
+205 VIEDATYTNTI

-246 YTFEEDGTPIDQE
+246 YTFKNDGTPIDQE

-300 YEAGVVDYN
+300 YEAG
-309 SSVSTSN
+309 
-316 SNNET
+316 ET
-321 NWTGYTGDNIKLVCK
+321 DNDGFMVCK
-336 KEQQVWNYVT
+336 SGQEVWNNIT
-346 QNKASELSR
+346 HPKASEVSR
-355 DMYGSEAKVTSD
+355 NMYGSEAKVTSD

-391 TYSYTVGES
+391 TYSYTVGQS
-400 SRSTSAPQ
+400 STNMLQA
-408 TTGTNILKATN
+408 TGTNILKATN
-419 KVDKQCN
+419 KIDKQCN
-426 IFDMAGNCREMTT
+426 IFDMAGNCSEWTT
-439 ETFSISDIPC
+439 ETHSISRNPC
-449 VSRGGCYNDNSRS
+449 VNRGGSYGDSYY
-462 YTSDRNYGD
+462 YTSSRLYNN
-471 TSGAYSAYSFRPL
+471 TSNAYSYYSFRPL

>member
-1 LVKKVNG
+1 MKNKRNNKQLM
-8 LNTIYKNGNN
+8 NT
-18 LKRKTKKESR
+18 TE
-28 KQKKGESFM
+28 
-37 KTIKTAKKQKL
+37 
-48 KESKGITLIAL
+48 GITLIAL

-81 GILKKAGDAK
+81 GILTKAGDAK

-166 KGTVFNDTT
+166 KGTVFNDTI

-235 NNGTVEIKLSR
+235 NNGTVKIKLSR

-316 SNNET
+316 SNNKID
-321 NWTGYTGDNIKLVCK
+321 WTGYTGDNIKLVCK

-378 VFIQKCGTESNSS
+378 VFVQKCGTESNSS

>member
-1 LVKKVNG
+1 M
-8 LNTIYKNGNN
+8 I
-18 LKRKTKKESR
+18 
-28 KQKKGESFM
+28 
-37 KTIKTAKKQKL
+37 TIKTAKKQKL

-120 DLKDNLKNQG
+120 DLKDNLTNQG
-130 ILTNSNEFPLEVTV
+130 IDYDKNNTGFPLEVIV

-157 IGSIQSLKT
+157 TTVKLESVADSKT
-166 KGTVFNDTT
+166 KGTVFKDTT
-175 TLEDTYGNQVTIP
+175 TLEDTYGNQVKVP

-205 VIEDATYTKTK
+205 VIEDATYTNTI

-235 NNGTVEIKLSR
+235 NKETVDIALGR
-246 YTFEEDGTPIDQE
+246 YEFTKNSDGTIKTSEYSGSSYTE
-259 DNSIN
+259 DTTASHNS
-264 SDYQELATSNYGNA
+264 SRGNA
-278 TAKDIEK
+278 IAKDIEK

-316 SNNET
+316 SNKET

-355 DMYGSEAKVTSD
+355 NMYGSEAKVTSD

-378 VFIQKCGTESNSS
+378 VFVQKCGKESNSS
-391 TYSYTVGES
+391 TYSRTWGHS
-400 SRSTSAPQ
+400 SITEGMPQ
-408 TTGTNILKATN
+408 ATGTNILTETS

-426 IFDMAGNCREMTT
+426 IFDMAGNCLEWTT
-439 ETFSISDIPC
+439 ETYSSSNGYRRTLRY
-449 VSRGGCYNDNSRS
+449 SRR
-462 YTSDRNYGD
+462 
-471 TSGAYSAYSFRPL
+471 
-484 LYL
+484 

>member
-1 LVKKVNG
+1 MKNKRNNKQLM
-8 LNTIYKNGNN
+8 NT
-18 LKRKTKKESR
+18 TE
-28 KQKKGESFM
+28 
-37 KTIKTAKKQKL
+37 
-48 KESKGITLIAL
+48 GITLIAL

-81 GILKKAGDAK
+81 GILTKAGDAK

-120 DLKDNLKNQG
+120 DLKDNLENQG
-130 ILTNSNEFPLEVTV
+130 IDYDKNNTGFPLEVIV

-152 ANGNI
+152 ANGNVTVKLE
-157 IGSIQSLKT
+157 SVADSKT
-166 KGTVFNDTT
+166 NGTVFKDTT
-175 TLEDTYGNQVTIP
+175 TLEDTYGNQVKIP
-188 KGFKIASDSATD
+188 KGFKIANDSATD
-200 VTGGI
+200 VIGGI
-205 VIEDATYTKTK
+205 VIEDATYTNTI

-235 NNGTVEIKLSR
+235 NNKTVEIKLSR
-246 YTFEEDGTPIDQE
+246 YTFANDGTPTDQG
-259 DNSIN
+259 DNIIN
-264 SDYQELATSNYGNA
+264 SYYQELATSNYGNA

-346 QNKASELSR
+346 PNKASELSR

-378 VFIQKCGTESNSS
+378 VFVQKCGTESNSS

>member
-1 LVKKVNG
+1 
-8 LNTIYKNGNN
+8 
-18 LKRKTKKESR
+18 
-28 KQKKGESFM
+28 M
-37 KTIKTAKKQKL
+37 
-48 KESKGITLIAL
+48 
-59 VITIIVLLILA
+59 ITIIVLLILA

-91 TQTEQAKEDENL
+91 TQTEQAKEDENF

-188 KGFKIASDSATD
+188 KGFKIASDSATE

-205 VIEDATYTKTK
+205 VIEDATYTKTI

-235 NNGTVEIKLSR
+235 NKETVEIELGR
-246 YTFEEDGTPIDQE
+246 YDFTKNSDGTITTSEYSGSNTE
-259 DNSIN
+259 DTTASHNS
-264 SDYQELATSNYGNA
+264 SRENA
-278 TAKDIEK
+278 IAKDIEK

-346 QNKASELSR
+346 QNKASKLSR

-391 TYSYTVGES
+391 TYSKTDGQS
-400 SRSTSAPQ
+400 STSTREPQ
-408 TTGTNILKATN
+408 TTGTNILKATS

-426 IFDMAGNCREMTT
+426 IFDMAGNCFEWTT
-439 ETFSISDIPC
+439 ETHSDSYAPC
-449 VSRGGCYNDNSRS
+449 VSRGGNYSYSNY
-462 YTSDRNYGD
+462 YTSYRGYSN
-471 TSGAYSAYSFRPL
+471 TSRAESIFSFRPL

>member
-1 LVKKVNG
+1 M
-8 LNTIYKNGNN
+8 
-18 LKRKTKKESR
+18 RFKTKE
-28 KQKKGESFM
+28 
-37 KTIKTAKKQKL
+37 A
-48 KESKGITLIAL
+48 KGITLIAL

-81 GILKKAGDAK
+81 GILGKANDAK

-120 DLKDNLKNQG
+120 DLKDNLENQG
-130 ILTNSNEFPLEVTV
+130 IDYDKNNTGFPLEVIV

-157 IGSIQSLKT
+157 IESIQSLKT
-166 KGTVFNDTT
+166 KGTVFKDTT

-188 KGFKIASDSATD
+188 KGFKIADDSATE

-205 VIEDATYTKTK
+205 VIEDATYTNTI

-235 NNGTVEIKLSR
+235 NNKTVEIKLSR
-246 YTFEEDGTPIDQE
+246 YTFANDGTPTDQG
-259 DNSIN
+259 DNIIN
-264 SDYQELATSNYGNA
+264 SYYQELATSNYGNA

-355 DMYGSEAKVTSD
+355 NMYGSEAKVTSD

-391 TYSYTVGES
+391 TYSYTAGLS
-400 SRSTSAPQ
+400 LTSKSEPQ
-408 TTGTNILKATN
+408 TTGTNILNATK

-426 IFDMAGNCREMTT
+426 IFDMAGNCFEWTT
-439 ETFSISDIPC
+439 ETSSDSFGPC
-449 VSRGGCYNDNSRS
+449 VGRGDFFS
-462 YTSDRNYGD
+462 YGD
-471 TSGAYSAYSFRPL
+471 GCTSYRFTYSTSGALSNCSFRPL